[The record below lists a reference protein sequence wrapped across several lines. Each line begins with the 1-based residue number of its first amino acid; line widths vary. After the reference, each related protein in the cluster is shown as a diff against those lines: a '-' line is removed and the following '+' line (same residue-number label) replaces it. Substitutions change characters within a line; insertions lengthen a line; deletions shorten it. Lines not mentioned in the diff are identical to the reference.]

1 MFIAWVGQPFT
12 HRPHPAQFS
21 GCAASTLVPPP
32 SALARKTVPTP
43 QAPTHLRQP
52 VQRSAETRT
61 SCLFWKKLAG
71 GQYDPIPRYLFS
83 QKARFENRRSQ

>member
-1 MFIAWVGQPFT
+1 M
-12 HRPHPAQFS
+12 
-21 GCAASTLVPPP
+21 
-32 SALARKTVPTP
+32 
-43 QAPTHLRQP
+43 
-52 VQRSAETRT
+52 QRSAETRT